1 VTKPDYPLPLEL
13 DIHLRGKRGTS
24 VTAFTSLR
32 SRPSAGFLFK
42 TPPILQTHDLSAG
55 YSGRLP
61 RIIAQSINVSLRA
74 GELVCLIGPNGA
86 GKSTLI
92 RTLAGMQAPIN
103 GSVTLKGDDVHQL
116 PARDLARRL
125 SVVLT
130 ERVNPGLLT
139 AYTLVALG
147 RHPYTD
153 WSGRLSVRDEAVVR
167 QAIADVGAESLADRQ
182 VGELSDGERQK
193 IMIARALAQEPA
205 LLILDEPTAF
215 LDLPRRVE
223 VMQLLRRLAHESQ
236 RAILLSTHDL
246 DLALRTAD
254 RLWLMPGD
262 DHLMVGAPEELV
274 LNGSLAAAFRAEGVS
289 FDEHTGAFRVNSAAE
304 GQITLVGEGLSA
316 LWTRRALERAGFA
329 VSSDGSLSLAQI
341 EVEPSHWR
349 LIADGETEEYSS
361 LADLI
366 DALQGFKDG

>member
-1 VTKPDYPLPLEL
+1 MSTLTPLQTQL
-13 DIHLRGKRGTS
+13 
-24 VTAFTSLR
+24 TAN
-32 SRPSAGFLFK
+32 ALFK
-42 TPPILQTHDLSAG
+42 TIPILQTHDLAVG
-55 YSGRLP
+55 YGGRVP
-61 RIIAQSINVSLRA
+61 RVVSQAINVSLRA

-86 GKSTLI
+86 GKSTLM
-92 RTLAGMQAPIN
+92 RTLAGMQPPLS
-103 GSVTLKGDDVHQL
+103 GSVMLMGDDVHQL

-130 ERVNPGLLT
+130 ERINPGLLS

-153 WSGRLSVRDEAVVR
+153 WSGHLSAHDEAVVR

-205 LLILDEPTAF
+205 LMILDEPTAF

-223 VMQLLRRLAHESQ
+223 TMQLLRRLAHESH

-254 RLWLMPGD
+254 RIWLMPSGGQ
-262 DHLMVGAPEELV
+262 LQVGAPEDLV
-274 LNGSLAAAFRAEGVS
+274 LSGAFEAAFRAEGVT
-289 FDEHTGAFRVNSAAE
+289 FDAQTGAFRVSSE
-304 GQITLVGEGLSA
+304 TQGSISVVGDGLPA
-316 LWTRRALERAGFA
+316 LWTRRALERAGFS
-329 VSSDGSLSLAQI
+329 VTSDGAALAQV
-341 EVEPSHWR
+341 EVEPSRWR
-349 LIADGETEEYSS
+349 LNAGSEIEEYAS
-361 LADLI
+361 LYDLI
-366 DALQGFKDG
+366 EALRGFKNG